1 MIAFLKIHTWIQTW
15 GQKKPFKHWIVFITG
30 HLVFISLT
38 IHKEKMKWKNRCIL
52 MILIIL
58 ISNQNFLQH
67 NHKNN
72 LLMINLMTFISFK
85 MKIEIKYWIVGG
97 LRDTTTL
104 MIIIIFKFY
113 MKTLKW
119 VSIKNLFLLIKIQE
133 MKAL

>member
-1 MIAFLKIHTWIQTW
+1 MIAFLKILTWIQTW
-15 GQKKPFKHWIVFITG
+15 GKKKPFKHWIVFITG

>member
-1 MIAFLKIHTWIQTW
+1 MIAFLKILTWIQTW